1 MVNGNAQRYA
11 TIIKHSEKF
20 LIVIQL
26 QLCISVFVQ
35 TGFSG
40 SVDKIKNEYWL
51 WDTVIRQGCQC
62 RLFILLVL
70 KRNFKFFGY
79 FFISWVF
86 CLDWIIVYYLR
97 TSASL
102 CFILLIE
109 AWYYTLVSSTLL
121 WNMFVFI
128 TWYSYLHYTVFSD
141 KSVPD
146 HKAEQSRFKWNT
158 VVTAYKIKRQL
169 QQFSV
174 QPWDSSM

>member
-11 TIIKHSEKF
+11 TIMKHSEKF

-51 WDTVIRQGCQC
+51 LVTVIRQGCQC

-79 FFISWVF
+79 FFYQLSLLLRLDYSVLSKNF
-86 CLDWIIVYYLR
+86 CEPL
-97 TSASL
+97 
-102 CFILLIE
+102 F
-109 AWYYTLVSSTLL
+109 
-121 WNMFVFI
+121 
-128 TWYSYLHYTVFSD
+128 YTVNRGMILHTGFIHPALKYVCFHYLVLLFALYSFL
-141 KSVPD
+141 
-146 HKAEQSRFKWNT
+146 R
-158 VVTAYKIKRQL
+158 
-169 QQFSV
+169 
-174 QPWDSSM
+174 